1 MVNILLLSL
10 FLFLFLVPFNLLL
23 IFATQKILSSQCFA
37 FSKALMPVTSHSL
50 KVPYLWL
57 LKPLVSR
64 IILNKDEIRDGG
76 GLSYFISSR
85 DKCSELAGTR
95 GLNHGHQSYLFL
107 CFCLSTSQLYLIY
120 GWIGLLASFSLLYTY
135 SPTGTVKWPQ
145 AAPAGAF

>member
-37 FSKALMPVTSHSL
+37 FSKALMPVASHSL

-64 IILNKDEIRDGG
+64 TILNKDEIRDGG
-76 GLSYFISSR
+76 AYNI
-85 DKCSELAGTR
+85 
-95 GLNHGHQSYLFL
+95 LF
-107 CFCLSTSQLYLIY
+107 
-120 GWIGLLASFSLLYTY
+120 
-135 SPTGTVKWPQ
+135 PQ
-145 AAPAGAF
+145 GINAPNWLGPGA